1 MVIYTYQRIK
11 FSNDLLG
18 FSRKIAWVFIEMF
31 KEPDHHKYLFKTSK
45 GPFLYWIV
53 MMTVSGRAWS
63 SERAG
68 PFVSTSWAPG
78 RWSKMSAWLLRPL
91 IGTCPRTPGAPVSCW
106 HPKRTTRSSFLTS
119 KTFVWPGLF
128 WCRLQGYSSF
138 QTSWWGLSPRSG
150 QQFKCFLKKNLLGRS
165 ITLRTLNKTLSFFCT
180 FYQPPLILVHSCPLT
195 HLASGTRINMMC
207 FLRWFLAT
215 ICLKFEKAD
224 VTFVF
229 VGLPAQP

>member
-45 GPFLYWIV
+45 RPFLYWIV

-119 KTFVWPGLF
+119 KTSVWPGLF

-150 QQFKCFLKKNLLGRS
+150 QQFKCFLKKKSAWQINHLEDTKQNIIFLLYLLSTSSNLSALLSSNSPRFRNS
-165 ITLRTLNKTLSFFCT
+165 NKYDVFFTLVFGHHMLKVWTRKKRFPMNRL
-180 FYQPPLILVHSCPLT
+180 PLC
-195 HLASGTRINMMC
+195 
-207 FLRWFLAT
+207 
-215 ICLKFEKAD
+215 
-224 VTFVF
+224 
-229 VGLPAQP
+229 